1 MRQVELPIRESRILL
16 VGGGVRSG
24 KSAFAVERALRLG
37 KRRAFVATA
46 TAFDDE
52 MKARIDRHRLERDG
66 EFTTVEE
73 PVELAAALDALT
85 DDCEVA
91 VVDCLTLWLS
101 NLLLHQEPVDHIL
114 ARVDD
119 VVRVLEKR
127 RFHVILVTNEVGM
140 SVHPPTPL
148 GRTFVEVTGWTHQ
161 RVARA
166 ADEIYLAVLG
176 TTLRIKPATM
186 PA

>member
-1 MRQVELPIRESRILL
+1 MQQYDLPIPENRIVL

-24 KSAFAVERALRLG
+24 KSAFALELAHRLG
-37 KRRAFVATA
+37 KRRVFIATA

-52 MKARIDRHRLERDG
+52 MKSRIERHQRERRD

-73 PVELAAALDALT
+73 PIELSATLDTLT
-85 DDCEVA
+85 SHDVV

-101 NLLLHQEPVDHIL
+101 NLLLHQESVEAIL

-119 VVRVLEKR
+119 VVRILKKKR
-127 RFHVILVTNEVGM
+127 WHAVLVTNEVGM

-148 GRTFVEVTGWTHQ
+148 GRTFVEVAGWTHQ
-161 RVARA
+161 RIARV
-166 ADEIYLAVLG
+166 ADEIYLAVVG
-176 TTLRIKPATM
+176 TTLKIKP
-186 PA
+186 PSI